1 MLPSPFGFT
10 QRNSPVTPP
19 LAERRAIS
27 PHTLRLRCPEAPSSE
42 NLALSNFQRSLH
54 RLVPRMSSD
63 SSKPDGQRGWGLKSR
78 SKNKVTSSES
88 VDVADPQPAEAD
100 DFSDVKPAEEID
112 SDEEE
117 DDERRAQQHR
127 LHHSQ
132 DGSGR
137 RSSKQHGR
145 DLRKE
150 FEDQTPKVGASVSA
164 RNAYDQEP
172 AYVAPIP
179 KIPPIPPVA
188 SPGSGEGRDSKDRN
202 GVPASNRPQIP
213 RWVTE
218 RLIGKKIDEYGDVV
232 DDDGKVLGRV
242 AGDLPSMVGRT
253 VLNQRGDILGDDGEL
268 LGYVAEVAPS
278 KGKEAEVAGDGD
290 DMASYTDGEDDGAP
304 RSPPKSIDQYTGK
317 SSASLQVDHRG
328 NILDSYGN
336 IIGHFRDNLRNP
348 KTEAEIKAEE
358 RQQQRASSR
367 EQEQSG
373 PSNSRAKEKLAD
385 DRPPNA
391 AAWRKE
397 NESPSDIFL
406 DVKSTTEGIQL
417 TIRIPTVFPNGGT
430 PRVNFS

>member
-1 MLPSPFGFT
+1 
-10 QRNSPVTPP
+10 
-19 LAERRAIS
+19 
-27 PHTLRLRCPEAPSSE
+27 
-42 NLALSNFQRSLH
+42 
-54 RLVPRMSSD
+54 MSSD
-63 SSKPDGQRGWGLKSR
+63 SSKPDGQRGWGLKNR
-78 SKNKVTSSES
+78 SKNKVTSKES
-88 VDVADPQPAEAD
+88 VVDTAEPQPADAD
-100 DFSDVKPAEEID
+100 DLSDVKPVEEIESD
-112 SDEEE
+112 DEEN
-117 DDERRAQQHR
+117 DERRAQHHR
-127 LHHSQ
+127 LHQ
-132 DGSGR
+132 GEDGSRSGGR

-150 FEDQTPKVGASVSA
+150 FEKQTPKVGASVSA
-164 RNAYDQEP
+164 HDAYNQEP

-188 SPGSGEGRDSKDRN
+188 SPGSLEGRDGKDRN
-202 GVPASNRPQIP
+202 GVPASNRPKIP

-218 RLIGKKIDEYGDVV
+218 RLIGKRIDEYGDIV

-268 LGYVAEVAPS
+268 LGYVAEVTPS
-278 KGKEAEVAGDGD
+278 KGKQNEAADDGD
-290 DMASYTDGEDDGAP
+290 DMEKYTDEEDDGAP

-373 PSNSRAKEKLAD
+373 PSNSKTKEKPAD